1 MNPIPTTPNLSS
13 STQIPQSAAAAA
25 GARGAAIQK
34 LLPFVTLAALFI
46 ILAVASPHFLTTT
59 NLSSVVRQTAVINIM
74 ALGMTLIIV
83 SGGIDL
89 SVGAILA
96 FSMCVGTL
104 ALEKGQPIL
113 AGVAAGVLT
122 GAAWGLVNGLLTTR
136 LRINPFIVTLGT
148 LGIVRGLALI
158 LTNGLPVHEIPRG
171 FSFLGE
177 GNLLGVPFVLW
188 ILVVCAIGMH
198 IVMEHTKLGRY
209 AFAIGSNPDAAFYAG
224 IPVAFHTTAVYMIGG
239 MLTGL
244 AGMIEASR
252 LMTGQPT
259 AGQGYELQAIAAVVI
274 GGGSL
279 RGGEGSVVG
288 TLVGAFIMGLLS
300 NGSDL
305 LGISPYLQQAIIGA
319 VIILAVSFDELRK
332 RRGIA

>member
-1 MNPIPTTPNLSS
+1 M
-13 STQIPQSAAAAA
+13 
-25 GARGAAIQK
+25 IQR
-34 LLPFVTLAALFI
+34 LLPFLTLIALFAG
-46 ILAVASPHFLTTT
+46 LSLASPHFLTGT

-74 ALGMTLIIV
+74 ALGMTLIIIA
-83 SGGIDL
+83 GGIDL
-89 SVGAILA
+89 SVGSILA
-96 FSMCVGTL
+96 FGGLLGTM
-104 ALEKGQPIL
+104 AMEKGMPIPL
-113 AGVAAGVLT
+113 GIAIGIAAGMF
-122 GAAWGLVNGLLTTR
+122 WGFANGFLTTT

-148 LGIVRGLALI
+148 LGIVRGIALI
-158 LTNGLPVHEIPRG
+158 ISNGLPVHQIPQQ
-171 FSFLGE
+171 FSYLGE
-177 GNLLGVPFVLW
+177 GTLLAVPFVLW
-188 ILVVCAIGMH
+188 ILLLCAVAVHVILD
-198 IVMEHTKLGRY
+198 HTRLGRS
-209 AFAIGSNPDAAFYAG
+209 AFAIGSNPEAALYAG
-224 IPVAFHTTAVYMIGG
+224 INVAFVTVAVYSIGG

-288 TLVGAFIMGLLS
+288 TLVGAFIMGLLA

-319 VIILAVSFDELRK
+319 IIILAVAVDELRK
-332 RRGIA
+332 RKLSA

>member
-1 MNPIPTTPNLSS
+1 M
-13 STQIPQSAAAAA
+13 
-25 GARGAAIQK
+25 IQR
-34 LLPFVTLAALFI
+34 LLPFLTLIVLI
-46 ILAVASPHFLTTT
+46 VLLAVASPNFLTAV

-74 ALGMTLIIV
+74 SLGMTLVII

-96 FSMCVGTL
+96 MGGLMGTMAMQAGLPISAGIAIGIATGLFWGGVNGTL
-104 ALEKGQPIL
+104 
-113 AGVAAGVLT
+113 V
-122 GAAWGLVNGLLTTR
+122 TR

-148 LGIVRGLALI
+148 LGIVRGLTLI
-158 LTNGLPVHEIPRG
+158 ISNGLPVHQVPRE

-177 GNLLGVPFVLW
+177 GTLLGVPFVLW
-188 ILVVCAIGMH
+188 ILVGCAVLTH
-198 IVMEHTKLGRY
+198 LVLEHTRLGRY
-209 AFAIGSNPDAAFYAG
+209 TYAIGSNPEAAVFAG
-224 IPVAFHTTAVYMIGG
+224 VPVKANITAVYAIAG

-259 AGQGYELQAIAAVVI
+259 AGAGYELQAIAAVVI

-279 RGGEGSVVG
+279 HGGEGSVVG
-288 TLVGAFIMGLLS
+288 TLIGALIMGLLS

-319 VIILAVSFDELRK
+319 VIILAVTVDEVRK
-332 RRGIA
+332 RRTA